1 ACVAGSRASTPTSA
15 PSTAAA
21 SATVRPNGPTVSCV
35 TEIGITPARLVSPTV
50 GLIPNTPL
58 TPAGQMI
65 DPSVSV
71 PIDTV
76 TRFAATAIAEPE
88 LDPHGVRLSAQGF
101 RACPLGALQRL
112 EPGGDGK

>member
-1 ACVAGSRASTPTSA
+1 ACVVGSRSSTPTSA

-21 SATVRPNGPTVSCV
+21 SATARPNEPTVSCV

-50 GLIPNTPL
+50 GLMPTTPL

-76 TRFAATAIAEPE
+76 TRFAATAISEPE
-88 LDPHGVRLSAQGF
+88 LDLHGDRSSAYGF
-101 RACPLGALQRL
+101 RACRLVAL
-112 EPGGDGK
+112 